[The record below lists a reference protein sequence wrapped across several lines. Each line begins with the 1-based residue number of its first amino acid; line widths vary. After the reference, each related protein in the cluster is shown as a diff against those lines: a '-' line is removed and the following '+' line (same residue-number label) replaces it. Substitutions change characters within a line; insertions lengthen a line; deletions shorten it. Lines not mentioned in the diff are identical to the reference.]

1 MDQLK
6 GKFGL
11 VGIQKLNRSIWRF
24 SIMNEGKKE
33 DCDWVIAT
41 SNQYLFGIYTFL
53 QIETQ
58 GLLFQCEENGCV

>member
-1 MDQLK
+1 
-6 GKFGL
+6 
-11 VGIQKLNRSIWRF
+11 
-24 SIMNEGKKE
+24 MNEGKKE